1 MNIGAKRDL
10 RSQTCCFIG
19 HQEIPPGEERKIL
32 MRVQH
37 RLLPLIFS
45 SDTNLQFFGLT
56 GEPGFSQLVADFIIR
71 QQKHQKR
78 LKMILVLPYYGY
90 EDTFSSDAKAH
101 FVQIQKAAS
110 KIVYVAPSP
119 EKNSVELCYRHLVD
133 GSEYCCFYCTKPAG
147 NVSDVVRY
155 ANQKGKTLWNASSF
169 DLGQLMQ
176 RQN

>member
-1 MNIGAKRDL
+1 MNIGAKKDL

-19 HQEIPPGEERKIL
+19 HQKIPPGEERKVL

-37 RLLPLIFS
+37 RLLPLIS

-71 QQKHQKR
+71 QQKYQKR

-90 EDTFSSDAKAH
+90 EDAFSADSKTH
-101 FVQIQKAAS
+101 FLKIQKAAS
-110 KIVYVAPSP
+110 KVVYVAPAS
-119 EKNSVELCYRHLVD
+119 ERNGTELCYRHLIE
-133 GSEYCCFYCTKPAG
+133 GSEYCCFYCTKTAG
-147 NVSDVVRY
+147 NVADAVRY
-155 ANQKGKTLWNASSF
+155 AHQKEKTLWNASSF

-176 RQN
+176 RQK